1 MSLEFEIISSDLA
14 KDMKSFMLPYILDG
28 DSDDYTYFA
37 AVDGKRF
44 VGLVVA
50 DTTVVAPRILSIG
63 ISAEYQN
70 QGIGTDLLDF
80 AVNNIISSYD
90 EDEMSIPNSIS
101 AWVAGEGDEYEAL
114 KRVFE
119 KNSFLPEDEGKGFLA
134 TVDILS
140 DSEILISGKMAA
152 KVNSLK
158 DKGELVPLKNI
169 NSNMLNVFSN
179 FLIQNELYDAIRRED
194 LDENLTYFGVKDG
207 EICSCIL
214 FAKEENNRIR
224 NNFLY
229 QNNKKTSRDMLLYLL
244 AVSAFEAIKC
254 LKPSTELIFWIDQA
268 VTEKLITK
276 LLPGAAVNYTA
287 ARYRLT
293 FGDYQNIRAERF
305 ESDQMEFVENKN
317 LSCGDCIYCTKD
329 VLRCKIYSQKPSKVL
344 DGEACPDHKTFEE

>member
-1 MSLEFEIISSDLA
+1 
-14 KDMKSFMLPYILDG
+14 
-28 DSDDYTYFA
+28 
-37 AVDGKRF
+37 
-44 VGLVVA
+44 
-50 DTTVVAPRILSIG
+50 
-63 ISAEYQN
+63 
-70 QGIGTDLLDF
+70 
-80 AVNNIISSYD
+80 
-90 EDEMSIPNSIS
+90 MSIPNSIS

-134 TVDILS
+134 TVDMLS
-140 DSEILISGKMAA
+140 DSENLISVKMAA

-158 DKGELVPLKNI
+158 AKGELVPLKNI

-179 FLIQNELYDAIRRED
+179 YLIQNELYDAIRRED

-229 QNNKKTSRDMLLYLL
+229 QNNKKTSRDMLLYLMS
-244 AVSAFEAIKC
+244 VSAFEAINR
-254 LKPSTELIFWIDQA
+254 LKLSTELIFWIDEA

-276 LLPGAAVNYTA
+276 LLPGATVNYTA
-287 ARYRLT
+287 ARYTLT

-344 DGEACPDHKTFEE
+344 DGEACPDHKTSEE